1 MPPLTLPDD
10 ERTAAFRQ
18 QIDRCEFRIIRLYVE
33 SQHSN
38 IKAAFG
44 VDRSIRLEQVAVV
57 VAFGDDATMRRL
69 MSEGLVKRIDT
80 RLRIADEVQCSVI
93 YLEPA
98 YNLSIESRVI
108 FWSIVGYRRFSG
120 PSQNSPR
127 IVFSLR

>member
-33 SQHSN
+33 SQYSN

-57 VAFGDDATMRRL
+57 AAFGDDATMRRL

-98 YNLSIESRVI
+98 YLVQ
-108 FWSIVGYRRFSG
+108 FVD
-120 PSQNSPR
+120 
-127 IVFSLR
+127 